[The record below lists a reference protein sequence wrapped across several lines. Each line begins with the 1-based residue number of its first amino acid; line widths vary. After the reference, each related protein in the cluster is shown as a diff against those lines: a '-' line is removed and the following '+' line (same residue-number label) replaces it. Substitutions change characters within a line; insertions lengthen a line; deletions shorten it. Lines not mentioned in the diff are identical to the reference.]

1 MKDMKHIWKYSCSIL
16 CSLAIL
22 VYATSCTDLNEEVF
36 SEITE
41 DTYEYSPGDASRL
54 LASVYADLRY
64 YIGFYT
70 YYIQEICTDEMV
82 QPANAAGWDDG
93 GVYRRMHLH
102 TWNAEQT
109 HVIDHWAT
117 TYTGILLANRT
128 IHLLSEEGFPFSP
141 TENKE
146 SMLAETRALRAY
158 YYWNALDNYGDV
170 PLVTEP
176 TDEFPDKT
184 SRKEVY
190 DFVVKELLECMNDLP
205 EVKSTANYGRFTKWA
220 AKALLANVYLN
231 AEVYT
236 GTPQWEACIAQC
248 NDIINSNQYQLDNHY
263 LDPFKVYNE
272 NSLENIFVIPFD
284 HVYAPGFEIYKAC
297 LHAANQDTYQLQDGP
312 WGPGSY
318 KAVPQFIDTYDEEDE
333 RLDVTW
339 LKGQQ
344 YGADGSILTG
354 FYDMMGEPLVF
365 VNSMLDGIFTG
376 EADGYR
382 MVKYEIEVGSRTF
395 MNNDFVVFRLA
406 QVYMMKAE
414 CLLRT
419 GNADGAAELVTFV
432 RQRAFRNHPEKA
444 RVTGSQLQESSRYV
458 YGTVEN
464 YVLTPQGKQFPE
476 QYGRM
481 YDELGW
487 EFVGEM
493 FRRRDMIRFGHFTK
507 AEWLSHK
514 PNGDH
519 RSVFPI
525 PQKTVDSN
533 PNLEQNPDYV
543 E

>member
-22 VYATSCTDLNEEVF
+22 VYVTSCTDLNEEVF

-117 TYTGILLANRT
+117 TYTGILLANRA

-170 PLVTEP
+170 ALVTEP

-236 GTPQWEACIAQC
+236 GTPPNGRLVSLSATTSSTATSTSWTA
-248 NDIINSNQYQLDNHY
+248 IIWTRSKFITKT
-263 LDPFKVYNE
+263 PWKIF
-272 NSLENIFVIPFD
+272 SLFLLI
-284 HVYAPGFEIYKAC
+284 
-297 LHAANQDTYQLQDGP
+297 
-312 WGPGSY
+312 
-318 KAVPQFIDTYDEEDE
+318 
-333 RLDVTW
+333 
-339 LKGQQ
+339 
-344 YGADGSILTG
+344 
-354 FYDMMGEPLVF
+354 M
-365 VNSMLDGIFTG
+365 SMLRDLRSIKPVCMRQTRTRTS
-376 EADGYR
+376 YR
-382 MVKYEIEVGSRTF
+382 TVPGDPAPTK
-395 MNNDFVVFRLA
+395 
-406 QVYMMKAE
+406 Q
-414 CLLRT
+414 CLSL
-419 GNADGAAELVTFV
+419 
-432 RQRAFRNHPEKA
+432 
-444 RVTGSQLQESSRYV
+444 
-458 YGTVEN
+458 
-464 YVLTPQGKQFPE
+464 
-476 QYGRM
+476 
-481 YDELGW
+481 
-487 EFVGEM
+487 
-493 FRRRDMIRFGHFTK
+493 
-507 AEWLSHK
+507 
-514 PNGDH
+514 
-519 RSVFPI
+519 
-525 PQKTVDSN
+525 
-533 PNLEQNPDYV
+533 
-543 E
+543 

>member
-22 VYATSCTDLNEEVF
+22 VYVTSCTDLNEEVF

-117 TYTGILLANRT
+117 TYTGILLANRA

-170 PLVTEP
+170 ALVTEL
-176 TDEFPDKT
+176 TDKFPDKT

-205 EVKSTANYGRFTKWA
+205 EVKSTANYGWFTKWA

-236 GTPQWEACIAQC
+236 GTP
-248 NDIINSNQYQLDNHY
+248 
-263 LDPFKVYNE
+263 P
-272 NSLENIFVIPFD
+272 
-284 HVYAPGFEIYKAC
+284 
-297 LHAANQDTYQLQDGP
+297 
-312 WGPGSY
+312 
-318 KAVPQFIDTYDEEDE
+318 
-333 RLDVTW
+333 
-339 LKGQQ
+339 
-344 YGADGSILTG
+344 
-354 FYDMMGEPLVF
+354 MGGL
-365 VNSMLDGIFTG
+365 
-376 EADGYR
+376 Y
-382 MVKYEIEVGSRTF
+382 
-395 MNNDFVVFRLA
+395 
-406 QVYMMKAE
+406 
-414 CLLRT
+414 
-419 GNADGAAELVTFV
+419 
-432 RQRAFRNHPEKA
+432 
-444 RVTGSQLQESSRYV
+444 
-458 YGTVEN
+458 
-464 YVLTPQGKQFPE
+464 
-476 QYGRM
+476 
-481 YDELGW
+481 
-487 EFVGEM
+487 
-493 FRRRDMIRFGHFTK
+493 
-507 AEWLSHK
+507 
-514 PNGDH
+514 
-519 RSVFPI
+519 RSVQRHHQQQPV
-525 PQKTVDSN
+525 PVGQPLSGPVQS
-533 PNLEQNPDYV
+533 L
-543 E
+543 